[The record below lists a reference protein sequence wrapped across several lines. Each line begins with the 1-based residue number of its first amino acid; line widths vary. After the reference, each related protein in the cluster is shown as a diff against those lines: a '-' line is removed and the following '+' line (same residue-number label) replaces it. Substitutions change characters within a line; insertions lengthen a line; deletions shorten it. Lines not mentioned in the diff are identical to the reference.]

1 MKPSYNHRALYPS
14 AKGFTLTEL
23 LVTITIII
31 TIAALSF
38 TGISKMRQSADR
50 IKAVRNLSQVQLA
63 NAGYASEN
71 NGQHVPIWEFDEE
84 GRNSSWWFN
93 NRKFL
98 SFIVADEH
106 AIAMKWDG
114 VLTLDM
120 MDPVTVKAK
129 KAQYNR
135 IFTSFGYNETSMPGS
150 SYGAHGNTPSFRTS
164 QISSPERSAAFITAT
179 DAVAHHRARF
189 LWQGAR
195 AVEGKTGDAKIA
207 YRHNKKAIV
216 AYYDGHVGEVSMDE
230 IKQIDQKGGAN
241 HVFWK
246 ANAK

>member
-1 MKPSYNHRALYPS
+1 MKPSYNHRAS
-14 AKGFTLTEL
+14 CRFAKGFTLTEL
-23 LVTITIII
+23 LVTIVIII

-106 AIAMKWDG
+106 AIGMKWDG
-114 VLTLDM
+114 VLSLDM

-150 SYGAHGNTPSFRTS
+150 SYGARGNTPSFRTS

-195 AVEGKTGDAKIA
+195 AVEGKTGDQKIA

-216 AYYDGHVGEVSMDE
+216 AYYDGHVGEVSMDD

-246 ANAK
+246 ADAR

>member
-1 MKPSYNHRALYPS
+1 MKLPFERKASLDP
-14 AKGFTLTEL
+14 KPGFTLTEL
-23 LVTITIII
+23 LVTIVIII
-31 TIAALSF
+31 TIAALSY

-98 SFIVADEH
+98 SFLVADDH

-114 VLTLDM
+114 VLSLDM
-120 MDPVTVKAK
+120 MDPVTVRAK
-129 KAQYNR
+129 RLGYDK
-135 IFTSFGYNETSMPGS
+135 IFTSYGYNETGMPGS
-150 SYGAHGNTPSFRTS
+150 SYGRRDNKPSFRTS
-164 QISSPERSAAFITAT
+164 QVSSPERSAAFFTAT
-179 DAVAHHRARF
+179 DAVAHHRSRF
-189 LWQGAR
+189 LWKGAR
-195 AVEGKTGDAKIA
+195 AVEGKTGDQKIA
-207 YRHNKKAIV
+207 YRHNGKALV
-216 AYYDGHVGEVSMDE
+216 AYYDGHVAEVSMDE
-230 IKQIDQKGGAN
+230 IEQIDKQGGAN

-246 ANAK
+246 ADAE